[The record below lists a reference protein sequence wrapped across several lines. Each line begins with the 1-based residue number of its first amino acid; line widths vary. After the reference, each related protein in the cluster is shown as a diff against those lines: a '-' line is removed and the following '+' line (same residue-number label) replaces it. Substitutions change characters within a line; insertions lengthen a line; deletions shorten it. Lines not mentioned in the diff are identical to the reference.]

1 MKTFLPKTGIF
12 TVVFLIAS
20 LFFVNSAFGQ
30 ITQITGSPQ
39 TANTTSATLTITKP
53 SGLAVGDVMFANI
66 LQTENDNSTG
76 GELSNASRTGWTPV
90 IDGRQIGVGAGGSG
104 DEWYGTLLY
113 KVADATDVAAT
124 NFAFTLDSDANG
136 DDGSVGTIVAFR
148 GVDVTG
154 GVKADG
160 TASGPFDLD
169 PGIINSI
176 ANDATFTATLIT
188 SITNDAAIIMF
199 GLQTDNQT
207 ISNWRLNGVAGSL
220 TQLYDNQ
227 LNTSGMDMGIGAAW
241 AIKSVAGST
250 GTGTADLANNSSN
263 GGILIA
269 LKRLMPTIT
278 TGSIVGS
285 PFCAGTAVTVPYT
298 ITGTFTAGN
307 IFTAQLSDS
316 SGSFAS
322 PIPIGTNTSISAG
335 SITAT
340 IPNGQVS
347 GTGYRIRVVS
357 SMPSVTSLDNG
368 SDLIINALPTA
379 NAGAVLSAIC
389 QGGTS
394 ASLGG
399 SVGGSATGGT
409 WSDGGL
415 GGTFNPSDTDLNAT
429 WTPAPGYSGTALLT
443 LTSSGGACGTT
454 TASKSQ
460 TVDAQPTAA
469 AGGSQTICA
478 NQTAI
483 ISGTATNGTIV
494 WTVGGGV
501 ATGTLDNPNIESP
514 VFTPDQFFEGTATL
528 TMTVSNGVCT
538 PAAAT
543 YTVIVSGGAATVDQ
557 GADVTV
563 CMSTPE
569 QVPLSGIVGG
579 GASSGTWSG
588 GNGQFLPNNTD
599 LASSYTPTQLEIDS
613 GSVILTLT
621 SEDPGGSCPGAL
633 AKSRT
638 ITFKKAPT
646 ATAGGNI
653 GICPGG
659 SAMVNGASSSNGTI
673 VWTHDGSGSL
683 SNADTLTPTYTSVAG
698 DAGNTITLTLTVSNS
713 PCPDATATYTVVVN
727 PLPINRSLLGT
738 GPICSGS
745 GTNIQVIDSEYE
757 DNFGINYQLRNNV
770 GNVLVGAPVA
780 GTGSTIDLPTGNLTN
795 TTTFNVLATNMT
807 TSCFVQ
813 MSGTITITV
822 NPAPV
827 DRTVGPTTPP
837 NICSG
842 STTNITVAAS
852 TNTTTTYQLRNN
864 SDNSLVGLP
873 VTGNGGTISLPTGP
887 LTNIT
892 SAPIVITY
900 NVLATIT
907 ATGCTAQMAITKA
920 VTVNPAISNNIISAD
935 QSICSGA
942 TPATLTGVP
951 SGGNGTYTYGWFQ
964 STDNFV
970 GNNNNASTANGSR
983 TAQDYSPPSLT
994 QSMWYR
1000 RTVTSDACATDT
1012 SPAVKITVNPLPT
1025 VFTVTGGG
1033 AYCDGGAGM
1042 PIGLSNSQ
1050 ANINYQLFLGAT
1062 PDGSPVVGTGAAISF
1077 GNKTAPGTYTVVAT
1091 DTAFITNCSSNM
1103 TGSATITVNPVPVT
1117 VGASVCLGDSGVLTS
1132 STVCALGAP
1141 INTGSA
1147 DKNAGLGINI
1157 PIGFN
1162 MDWTN
1167 PGNIVGA
1174 GNATATNIG
1183 AGSDTDYLRGT
1194 NYDFSAIPAN
1204 AEIKGIQVRINR
1216 MGSSTTLGGVSDI
1229 ALFLVK
1235 DVSGLPV
1242 IQDTGDNKAK
1252 TTTWPTTLTIDT
1264 YGSATDLWNLSWTV
1278 NDIKNANFGVAL
1290 AAHNNSGLATRT
1302 ANVDYMQITVY
1313 YSVNGVIEWYT
1324 APSGGTYIG
1333 TGSSVNPVNVLNPG
1347 FNTNTPGTTTFYAIC
1362 TSVPTCPAATNFVVL
1377 PLPTVNASATNVSCN
1392 GLADG
1397 TITVS
1402 GVSVG
1407 ATTTIQLDGAGPDLS
1422 AQTTFAPGTYL
1433 ITASTPNGSEFCTS
1447 TASVTITEPIAVTV
1461 NASATNVSCNGLA
1474 DGTITVSGVSVGA
1487 TTMIQLDGAG
1497 PDLSAQTTFAPG
1509 TYLITATAP
1518 NGNADGFCTATA
1530 SVTITEPVVVTVN
1543 ASATNVS
1550 CNGLADGIITIS
1562 GLSAGATTTI
1572 QLDGAGPDLSA
1583 QTTFA
1588 PGTYLIT
1595 ATAPNGNAD
1604 GFCTTTASV
1613 TITEPIVITVSAS
1626 ATNVSCNGLTDGT
1639 ITVSGLSAGATTIIQ
1654 LDGAG
1659 ADLSAQTTFAPGTYL
1674 ITATAPNGNADGFCT
1689 TTASV
1694 TITEPIVVT
1703 VSASAT
1709 NVSCNGAADGTITI
1723 SGLSA
1728 GATTIIQLDG
1738 AGPDLSAQTTF
1749 APGTYLITATAPN
1762 GNADGFCTATASVTI
1777 TEPIVITVSASATN
1791 VSCNGLADGIIT
1803 ISGLSA
1809 GATTIIQ
1816 LDGTGPDLSA
1826 QSTFAPGTYLI
1837 TASAPNGNAD
1847 GFCTATASVTITEPI
1862 AVTVSASATNPVC
1875 NGSAPGTITISG
1887 VSAGAT
1893 TMIQLDGVGP
1903 DLSAQTTF
1911 APGTYL
1917 ITATAPNGNADGF
1930 CTTTASVT
1938 ITEPIA
1944 VTVNASATNVS
1955 CNGLADGTITISGL
1969 SAGATTTI
1977 QLDGAGPDLSAQ
1989 TTFAP
1994 GTYLITATAPNGNAD
2009 GFCTATAS
2017 VTITEP
2023 IVVTVNAS
2031 ATNVSC
2037 NGAADGTI
2045 TISGLSAGATSII
2058 QLDGAGLDLS
2068 AQTIFAPGT
2077 YLITASAPNGNAD
2090 GFCTATA
2097 SVTITEPIV
2106 VTVNASATNVSCN
2119 GAADGTITISGLSAG
2134 ASTIIQLDGAGPDLS
2149 AQTTFAPGTYLITA
2163 TAPNGNADGF
2173 CTTTASVTITE
2184 PIVVTVSASAT
2195 NVSCNGLA
2203 DGTITISGLSA
2214 GATTTIQLDGTGPD
2228 LSAQT
2233 TFAPGTY
2240 LITATA
2246 PNGNADGFCTATASV
2261 TITEPI
2267 AVTVNASATNVSCNG
2282 SAPGTIIISGVSA
2295 GATTMIQLDGAGPDL
2310 SAQTTFALGTYLIT
2324 ATAPN
2329 GNADGFCTATASV
2342 TITEPI
2348 AVTVNAS
2355 ATNVSCNGAA
2365 DGTITISGVS
2375 AGATTI
2381 IQLDGSGPDLSA
2393 QTTFAPGTYLITA
2406 SAPNGNADGFC
2417 TATASV
2423 TITEPTVL
2431 TASITAQ
2438 TNVDCF
2444 GNSNGSATVSATGGT
2459 IEYTYLWDDPLAQTN
2474 AAAINLAADTYH
2486 VIVTDDQG
2494 CTATATAT
2502 IIIDDNELPT
2512 VITQNIDAELNP
2524 TSLSITASQIN
2535 NGSHDNCAIQSMSV
2549 SPNSFTCANVGPN
2562 LVTLTVTDTN
2572 GNINTGTATVT
2583 VKDLILPVIS
2593 GMPVNKTVNLS
2604 GGNCSALVGWT
2615 APTATDNCG
2624 MASLLSSDD
2633 TYNENGNTLLGIG
2646 VHTITYTAT
2655 DVNGNIATA
2664 SFTVTVVDH
2673 SAPTITNCPGNITV
2687 NTDNNICGAR
2697 IFYVQ
2702 PNVNDCNG
2710 ASLTI
2715 NNNNYLSGNIFP
2727 LGTTVVTWT
2736 ATDASNNLT
2745 SCSFNVTV
2753 EDHQAP
2759 IANVASLPTVT
2770 GECLVT
2776 VPTPTALDNCDGTI
2790 NGIPDGPTTYSATG
2804 TYTIVWTYTDS
2815 HGNNSS
2821 QNQTVNVS
2829 ATPPVIN
2836 TQPVSLNKC
2845 EGQSATFSV
2854 SSPAIG
2860 YQWQVNTGSG
2870 WNDLGSETNST
2881 LNIASV
2887 TTGMNGNNYRVIVNG
2902 SCGSIPSDEVTL
2914 TVYSLPI
2921 ASNQLD
2927 QVLCNS
2933 STFNMTQSG
2942 SGTWTLISGTATI
2955 TTPSSP
2961 TTTITGVAAGT
2972 SVTLRWTV
2980 TNGPCSAYDEVTVT
2994 NTVLPSVSDQVNQTL
3009 CNTSSFTM
3017 TQSVPSIGTGIW
3029 TLVSGSATITTPDS
3043 PNTTITGVA
3052 AGESATIKW
3061 TVTNGSCSAF
3071 DEVTIMN
3078 AILPLVSDQAN
3089 QNLCNTSSFTMTQSV
3104 PSIGTGTW
3112 TLISGIATITTASSP
3127 TTTITGVAVGTS
3139 AKVKWTVTSGSCSSF
3154 DEVIVT
3160 NTILPSVSDQPNQTL
3175 CNTSSFT
3182 MTQSVPSAG
3191 TGTWTLIS
3199 GSAAITTPSSPTST
3213 ITGVAVGT
3221 SATVRWTVSNIDC
3234 STFDEVTVTNSSLSS
3249 VSDQPNQNLCN
3260 TSSFTMTQSGSG
3272 TWTLINGSAGI
3283 TAPNSPTTTIT
3294 GVAVGSS
3301 VTVRWTVGSGA
3312 CSVFDDVT
3320 VTNTTLP
3327 TVSDQPN
3334 QTLCNT
3340 SSFAMT
3346 QSGSGTWTLIS
3357 GSAGITAPNSPTT
3370 TITGVGVG
3378 SSATVRW
3385 TVGSGACT
3393 TFDEVTVTNTV
3404 SPTVSNQP
3412 NQTLCNTSSFSM
3424 TQSGSGTWTLISGS
3438 AGITTPN
3445 SPTTTIT
3452 GVAVGS
3458 SATVRWTV
3466 GSGACT
3472 AFDEVTV
3479 TNNAA
3484 APFTASIAASS
3495 PNAFCSG
3502 LTLTANPSVAGSY
3515 SYLWSPGGATT
3526 QSITLYNSASVGTYT
3541 VTITKTGSCSNTA
3554 QANYNFQPQNI
3565 INDYTILGF
3574 SDVNLG
3580 DRNFV
3585 QTGSVGVTKPLGF
3598 AKIGTNSTVAGP
3610 GGFVKARFIT
3620 VLSMSNVPVRIYS
3633 PATVVLPT
3641 MQVNSSSTT
3650 GLSDLNI
3657 PNNTTVTKT
3666 GNYKNVSIGTN
3677 CNVTFTTGTI
3687 FGSINIGKSSQVK
3700 FNANSTGV
3708 LNVNSINL
3716 ADGTDAAPS
3725 KLLFASDISIRVKS
3739 NVTIGK
3745 SSLVNTTGGY
3755 KAVFFVGGN
3764 EFRVLPGGNVTV
3776 NASVFAP
3783 NGTIKVDG
3791 DAAAVKNTYMKGFY
3805 IGSRVASTN
3814 KNIYWNQFDCL
3825 NPTAKTN
3832 DVESIATKEAEPL
3845 VSPKPAIFDVK
3856 AYPNP
3861 TNYQFT
3867 IEVEGGNAEKVE
3879 VDLFDMQGRSIKHIE
3894 STNNQSIIFG
3904 EDLPAGTYIAVVN
3917 QGANRKTLKLIK
3929 K

>member
-1 MKTFLPKTGIF
+1 
-12 TVVFLIAS
+12 
-20 LFFVNSAFGQ
+20 
-30 ITQITGSPQ
+30 
-39 TANTTSATLTITKP
+39 
-53 SGLAVGDVMFANI
+53 
-66 LQTENDNSTG
+66 
-76 GELSNASRTGWTPV
+76 
-90 IDGRQIGVGAGGSG
+90 
-104 DEWYGTLLY
+104 
-113 KVADATDVAAT
+113 
-124 NFAFTLDSDANG
+124 
-136 DDGSVGTIVAFR
+136 
-148 GVDVTG
+148 
-154 GVKADG
+154 
-160 TASGPFDLD
+160 
-169 PGIINSI
+169 
-176 ANDATFTATLIT
+176 
-188 SITNDAAIIMF
+188 
-199 GLQTDNQT
+199 
-207 ISNWRLNGVAGSL
+207 
-220 TQLYDNQ
+220 
-227 LNTSGMDMGIGAAW
+227 
-241 AIKSVAGST
+241 
-250 GTGTADLANNSSN
+250 
-263 GGILIA
+263 
-269 LKRLMPTIT
+269 
-278 TGSIVGS
+278 
-285 PFCAGTAVTVPYT
+285 
-298 ITGTFTAGN
+298 
-307 IFTAQLSDS
+307 
-316 SGSFAS
+316 
-322 PIPIGTNTSISAG
+322 
-335 SITAT
+335 
-340 IPNGQVS
+340 
-347 GTGYRIRVVS
+347 
-357 SMPSVTSLDNG
+357 
-368 SDLIINALPTA
+368 
-379 NAGAVLSAIC
+379 
-389 QGGTS
+389 
-394 ASLGG
+394 
-399 SVGGSATGGT
+399 
-409 WSDGGL
+409 
-415 GGTFNPSDTDLNAT
+415 
-429 WTPAPGYSGTALLT
+429 
-443 LTSSGGACGTT
+443 
-454 TASKSQ
+454 
-460 TVDAQPTAA
+460 
-469 AGGSQTICA
+469 
-478 NQTAI
+478 
-483 ISGTATNGTIV
+483 
-494 WTVGGGV
+494 
-501 ATGTLDNPNIESP
+501 
-514 VFTPDQFFEGTATL
+514 
-528 TMTVSNGVCT
+528 
-538 PAAAT
+538 
-543 YTVIVSGGAATVDQ
+543 
-557 GADVTV
+557 
-563 CMSTPE
+563 
-569 QVPLSGIVGG
+569 
-579 GASSGTWSG
+579 
-588 GNGQFLPNNTD
+588 
-599 LASSYTPTQLEIDS
+599 
-613 GSVILTLT
+613 
-621 SEDPGGSCPGAL
+621 
-633 AKSRT
+633 
-638 ITFKKAPT
+638 
-646 ATAGGNI
+646 
-653 GICPGG
+653 
-659 SAMVNGASSSNGTI
+659 
-673 VWTHDGSGSL
+673 
-683 SNADTLTPTYTSVAG
+683 
-698 DAGNTITLTLTVSNS
+698 
-713 PCPDATATYTVVVN
+713 VVN

-864 SDNSLVGLP
+864 ADNSLVGLP

-1033 AYCDGGAGM
+1033 MYCDGGAGM
-1042 PIGLSNSQ
+1042 PIGLNNSQ

-1091 DTAFITNCSSNM
+1091 DAAFITNCSSNM

-1132 STVCALGAP
+1132 STVCALGAA
-1141 INTGSA
+1141 IDTGSLNI
-1147 DKNAGLGINI
+1147 NAGLGVNI

-1162 MDWTN
+1162 TDWTT
-1167 PGNIVGA
+1167 PSNIVGA
-1174 GNATATNIG
+1174 GNATATNIV
-1183 AGSDTDYLRGT
+1183 AGGDTDYLRGT

-1216 MGSSTTLGGVSDI
+1216 TGSSSFGVGVRDI

-1242 IQDTGDNKAK
+1242 IQDTADNKAK
-1252 TTTWPTTLTIDT
+1252 TTTWPATLTIDT

-1278 NDIKNANFGVAL
+1278 NDIQNANFGVAL
-1290 AAHNNSGLATRT
+1290 AAHNNSGTGTRT

-1333 TGSSVNPVNVLNPG
+1333 TGSSVNPVNILNPG

-1377 PLPTVNASATNVSCN
+1377 PLPTVNASATNVSCH

-1407 ATTTIQLDGAGPDLS
+1407 ATIMIQLDGAGADLS
-1422 AQTTFAPGTYL
+1422 AQTTFAPGAYL
-1433 ITASTPNGSEFCTS
+1433 ITASVPNGSEFCTS

-1604 GFCTTTASV
+1604 GFCTATTSV
-1613 TITEPIVITVSAS
+1613 TITEPIVVTVSAS

-1639 ITVSGLSAGATTIIQ
+1639 ITISGLSAGATTIIQ

-1659 ADLSAQTTFAPGTYL
+1659 ADLSAQTSFAPGTYV
-1674 ITATAPNGNADGFCT
+1674 ITASAPNGNADGFCT
-1689 TTASV
+1689 ATASV
-1694 TITEPIVVT
+1694 TITEPVMVT
-1703 VSASAT
+1703 VTPTAT

-1728 GATTIIQLDG
+1728 GASTIIQLDG

-1777 TEPIVITVSASATN
+1777 TEPIVVTVSTSATN

-1809 GATTIIQ
+1809 GATTTIQ
-1816 LDGTGPDLSA
+1816 LDGAGPDLSA

-1893 TMIQLDGVGP
+1893 TMIQLDGAGP

-1911 APGTYL
+1911 ASGTYL

-1930 CTTTASVT
+1930 CTATASVT

-1944 VTVNASATNVS
+1944 VTVNASVTNVS

-1969 SAGATTTI
+1969 SVGATTTI

-1994 GTYLITATAPNGNAD
+1994 GTYLITATAPNGNTD
-2009 GFCTATAS
+2009 GFCTATTS

-2023 IVVTVNAS
+2023 IVVTVSAS

-2037 NGAADGTI
+2037 NGLTDGTI
-2045 TISGLSAGATSII
+2045 TISGLSAGTTTII
-2058 QLDGAGLDLS
+2058 QLDGAGADLS
-2068 AQTIFAPGT
+2068 AQTTFAPGT

-2097 SVTITEPIV
+2097 SVTITEPIA
-2106 VTVNASATNVSCN
+2106 VTVN
-2119 GAADGTITISGLSAG
+2119 
-2134 ASTIIQLDGAGPDLS
+2134 
-2149 AQTTFAPGTYLITA
+2149 
-2163 TAPNGNADGF
+2163 
-2173 CTTTASVTITE
+2173 
-2184 PIVVTVSASAT
+2184 ASAT

-2267 AVTVNASATNVSCNG
+2267 VVTVSASATNVSCNGLADGIITISGLSVGATTTIQLDGTGPDLSTQTAFAPGTYLITASAPNGNADGFCTATTSVTITEPIAVTVNASATNVSCNG
-2282 SAPGTIIISGVSA
+2282 SAPGTITISGVSA

-2355 ATNVSCNGAA
+2355 STNVSCNGAA

-2444 GNSNGSATVSATGGT
+2444 GNSNGSATVTATGGS
-2459 IEYTYLWDDPLAQTN
+2459 IEYTYLWDDSLAQTN

-2486 VIVTDDQG
+2486 VIVTDDHG
-2494 CTATATAT
+2494 CTATATAV
-2502 IIIDDNELPT
+2502 IIVADTELPT
-2512 VITQNIDAELNP
+2512 VITKNIEVELNP
-2524 TSLSITASQIN
+2524 TSVSITALDVN
-2535 NGSHDNCAIQSMSV
+2535 DGSHDNCAIQSMSV
-2549 SPNSFTCANVGPN
+2549 SPNSFTCLNVGPN
-2562 LVTLTVTDTN
+2562 TVTLTVTDTN
-2572 GNINTGTATVT
+2572 GNVNTETATVT
-2583 VKDLILPVIS
+2583 VKDLIKPVIS
-2593 GMPVNKTVNLS
+2593 GMPADKTVNIS
-2604 GGNCSALVGWT
+2604 GGNCSALVKWI
-2615 APTATDNCG
+2615 APSATDNCG
-2624 MASLLSSDD
+2624 MESLISSEGNDPGDPVLLSV
-2633 TYNENGNTLLGIG
+2633 G

-2655 DVNGNIATA
+2655 DVNGNSDTA
-2664 SFTVTVVDH
+2664 SFVITVIDQI
-2673 SAPTITNCPGNITV
+2673 APTITNCPSNVTV

-2697 IFYVQ
+2697 VFYVQ

-2710 ASLTI
+2710 ATLSI
-2715 NNNNYLSGNIFP
+2715 NDNAYLSGNIFP
-2727 LGTTVVTWT
+2727 VGTTTVIWT
-2736 ATDASNNLT
+2736 AIDASGNPNT
-2745 SCSFNVTV
+2745 CSFTVTV

-2759 IANVASLPTVT
+2759 VPNVASLPAANGECSVTVT
-2770 GECLVT
+2770 A
-2776 VPTPTALDNCDGTI
+2776 PTALDNCFGTVT
-2790 NGIPDGPTTYSATG
+2790 GVPDGVTTFNTPGQYA
-2804 TYTIVWTYTDS
+2804 VLWTYTDNY
-2815 HGNNSS
+2815 GNSS
-2821 QNQTVNVS
+2821 SQSQTVNVT

-2836 TQPVSLNKC
+2836 TQPVSLTKC
-2845 EGQSATFSV
+2845 EGQPATFSV
-2854 SSPAIG
+2854 SSSAIG
-2860 YQWQVNTGSG
+2860 YQWQVNAGGG
-2870 WNDLGSETNST
+2870 WGDIDFETSSS
-2881 LNIASV
+2881 LNIPSV
-2887 TTGMNGNNYRVIVNG
+2887 TPVMNGNQYRVIVNG
-2902 SCGSIPSDEVTL
+2902 SCGSTTSEEVTL
-2914 TVYSLPI
+2914 TVDSLPSI
-2921 ASNQLD
+2921 SDLTNQN
-2927 QVLCNS
+2927 LCNTS
-2933 STFNMTQSG
+2933 SFALAQSPLTV
-2942 SGTWTLISGTATI
+2942 GTGLWTLISGSASI
-2955 TTPSSP
+2955 TDSSSP
-2961 TTTITGVAAGT
+2961 VTTVTGVAVGT
-2972 SVTLRWTV
+2972 SAKIRWTV
-2980 TNGPCSAYDEVTVT
+2980 TNGSCSAYDEVTVT
-2994 NTVLPSVSDQVNQTL
+2994 NTILPSVSNQPDQALCNTSSFTMAQSAPSAGTGVWTVEAGSAIITTPNSPTTTVTGVTTSATLRWTVTNVNCSSYDDVIVTNTTLDPVSDQANQTL

-3017 TQSVPSIGTGIW
+3017 TQSAPSIGSGTWSIIN
-3029 TLVSGSATITTPDS
+3029 GSANITS
-3043 PNTTITGVA
+3043 PSSPVT
-3052 AGESATIKW
+3052 
-3061 TVTNGSCSAF
+3061 TVTG
-3071 DEVTIMN
+3071 
-3078 AILPLVSDQAN
+3078 L
-3089 QNLCNTSSFTMTQSV
+3089 
-3104 PSIGTGTW
+3104 
-3112 TLISGIATITTASSP
+3112 AT
-3127 TTTITGVAVGTS
+3127 GTS
-3139 AKVKWTVTSGSCSSF
+3139 ATLRWTVTSGSCTAY
-3154 DEVIVT
+3154 DDVTVT
-3160 NTILPSVSDQPNQTL
+3160 NTSLPSVSNQPDQT
-3175 CNTSSFT
+3175 
-3182 MTQSVPSAG
+3182 
-3191 TGTWTLIS
+3191 
-3199 GSAAITTPSSPTST
+3199 
-3213 ITGVAVGT
+3213 
-3221 SATVRWTVSNIDC
+3221 
-3234 STFDEVTVTNSSLSS
+3234 
-3249 VSDQPNQNLCN
+3249 LCN

-3272 TWTLINGSAGI
+3272 SWSLISGNAAVTI
-3283 TAPNSPTTTIT
+3283 TTISSPTTTIT
-3294 GVAVGSS
+3294 GVPVG
-3301 VTVRWTVGSGA
+3301 T
-3312 CSVFDDVT
+3312 
-3320 VTNTTLP
+3320 
-3327 TVSDQPN
+3327 
-3334 QTLCNT
+3334 
-3340 SSFAMT
+3340 
-3346 QSGSGTWTLIS
+3346 
-3357 GSAGITAPNSPTT
+3357 
-3370 TITGVGVG
+3370 
-3378 SSATVRW
+3378 SATVRW
-3385 TVGSGACT
+3385 TVGSGSCT
-3393 TFDEVTVTNTV
+3393 AYDDVTVTNNSTP
-3404 SPTVSNQP
+3404 PTVSNQP
-3412 NQTLCNTSSFSM
+3412 DQTLCNTSSFTM
-3424 TQSGSGTWTLISGS
+3424 TQTGSGTWTKLSGT
-3438 AGITTPN
+3438 GTITTPG
-3445 SPTTTIT
+3445 SPVTTVT
-3452 GVAVGS
+3452 GVSVGTS
-3458 SATVRWTV
+3458 TTVRWTV
-3466 GSGACT
+3466 SSGACT
-3472 AFDEVTV
+3472 AYDDVIV
-3479 TNNAA
+3479 TNNTGSS
-3484 APFTASIAASS
+3484 FTASIASSS
-3495 PNAFCSG
+3495 PDAFCSG

-3526 QSITLYNSASVGTYT
+3526 PSITLYNSATVGAYT
-3541 VTITKTGSCSNTA
+3541 VTVTKTDGCGGTA
-3554 QANYNFQPQNI
+3554 QASYNFQPQNL

-3574 SDVNLG
+3574 NQVDLG
-3580 DRNFV
+3580 NGNHV
-3585 QTGSVGVTKPLGF
+3585 QSGSVGVTKPLGY
-3598 AKIGTNSTVAGP
+3598 AKIGTNCTVAAP
-3610 GGFVKARFIT
+3610 GAFVKARFIT
-3620 VLSMSNVPVRIYS
+3620 VQPMSNVPVRIYN
-3633 PATVVLPT
+3633 PAVVVLPN
-3641 MQVNSSSTT
+3641 MQVNSTSTT
-3650 GLSDLNI
+3650 GLADLSI

-3687 FGSINIGKSSQVK
+3687 FGTITIGKSSQVK
-3700 FNANSTGV
+3700 FNANNTGV
-3708 LNVNSINL
+3708 LNVNSISL

-3725 KLLFASDISIRVKS
+3725 KLLFASNISVRVKS
-3739 NVTIGK
+3739 TVNIGK
-3745 SSLVNTTGGY
+3745 SSLVNPTGGY
-3755 KAVFFVGGN
+3755 KAVFYVGGN

-3783 NGTIKVDG
+3783 NGTIKIDG
-3791 DAAAVKNTYMKGFY
+3791 DAAKNTNMKGAY
-3805 IGSRVASTN
+3805 IANYVTSTN
-3814 KNIYWNQFDCL
+3814 KNVFWNQFDCL
-3825 NPTAKTN
+3825 NPTAKTT
-3832 DVESIATKEAEPL
+3832 DVENIVSKEVQPL
-3845 VSPKPAIFDVK
+3845 VSPEVIPFDVK

-3861 TNYQFT
+3861 SNYQFT
-3867 IEVEGGNAEKVE
+3867 LEVKGGNVEKIEVEVYDMGG
-3879 VDLFDMQGRSIKHIE
+3879 RHIKHIE
-3894 STNNQSIIFG
+3894 SDFNQSIVFG
-3904 EDLPAGTYIAVVN
+3904 EELPAGTYLTIVS
-3917 QGANRKTLKLIK
+3917 QGSNRKALKLIK